1 MLLETLTAS
10 ILRNALIGKRVMRA
24 GEEVI
29 KAGQNF

>member
-10 ILRNALIGKRVMRA
+10 ILGNALVGKRVMRA
-24 GEEVI
+24 GQEII

>member
-10 ILRNALIGKRVMRA
+10 ILGNALVGKRVMRA
-24 GEEVI
+24 GKEII